1 MKTLSL
7 KKGITWTGVLDPELK
22 IFDIIMETKFGTTY
36 NSYLVEGSE
45 KIALIETAK
54 LNFFEDYLSTL
65 KSLID
70 ISKIN
75 YIVLNHTEPDH
86 TGSLEKLIEI
96 NPNIIIVATPVAIGF
111 LKEIMNRDFY
121 SLPVKEGDTLSLG
134 DKTLHFMP
142 LPNLH
147 WPDTM
152 FTYIDEDKTLF
163 TCDSFGAHYSFEDV
177 LRSRVT
183 DEEGY
188 QEALK
193 YYFDNIIG
201 PFKNPF
207 MVNGL
212 NRIQDLEIDLICT
225 GHGPVLD
232 TKIDEIM
239 KTYRAWCEAKNPNVR
254 KTVII
259 PYVSAYGYTEQ
270 LANKIKEGIKAS
282 GTVDVRLYDMNHS
295 DKAKVLEEIGYADGI
310 LFGTPTIVGEA
321 LEPIWELAISL
332 HGPVHGGKLASAFG
346 SYGWSGEGVPH
357 IIERLKQVRLKVVD
371 GFRIRFKPS
380 EANLVEAYDFGYNF
394 GCVLLNK
401 KNEKLEP
408 KKSGKVKCM
417 ICGAILDDTEDICP
431 VCGVGKENFIAV
443 EDLTLT
449 HHHDTKEHFVILG
462 GGVAAYNAAREI
474 RFRNDTCKI
483 TMISEEAYLPY
494 NRPMLTKALLAN
506 FTENQMAI
514 EKAEWYKNNKIDLR
528 LNTKVVSLDPNKKE
542 VTLDQGEVISY
553 DKCIYALGS
562 TSFVPPIEG
571 STLQEVISIR
581 SVSDVKRITELLPN
595 TKNVVVIGG
604 GVLGLEAAWEM
615 HKSKCHVTVLELL
628 PHLMP
633 RQLDE
638 GASNVLR
645 NVLQKNGL
653 DLHTSVKIKKI
664 LGTTKVEGIELED
677 GIVIPADLVL
687 ISAGVRANTK
697 IAQDAGIEVNRA
709 IVVNDHM
716 ETSNK
721 DIYAAGD
728 CAEFDQINY
737 SLWSE
742 AVEMGKVAGAN
753 AAGDDKA
760 YTTVLGALSFFGL
773 NTNLY
778 AIGDTGKNPNIQ
790 YKTVEVSDS
799 QKGTYEKLYFANN
812 LICGFILLGDLK
824 KMKELTNAYLA
835 KASFADVL
843 K

>member
-1 MKTLSL
+1 MNTLEL
-7 KKGITWTGVLDPELK
+7 KKGITWTGVLDPNLR
-22 IFDIIMETKFGTTY
+22 IFDIIMETKFGTSY

-45 KIALIETAK
+45 KIALVETAK
-54 LNFFEDYLSTL
+54 LNFFDDYLETL

-70 ISKIN
+70 VSKID
-75 YIVLNHTEPDH
+75 YVVLNHTEPDH

-96 NPNIIIVATPVAIGF
+96 NPNLVIVATPVAIGF
-111 LKEIMNRDFY
+111 LKEIMNCDFY
-121 SLPVKEGDTLSLG
+121 SIAIKDGETLSLG
-134 DKTLHFMP
+134 NKTLHFMT

-152 FTYIDEDKTLF
+152 FTYLEEDKTLF

-177 LRSRVT
+177 LRSKVV

-201 PFKNPF
+201 PFKRPF
-207 MVNGL
+207 MQNAL
-212 NRIQDLEIDLICT
+212 KRIQDLDIQLICT

-232 TKIDEIM
+232 AKIPELIAQYHTWVDE
-239 KTYRAWCEAKNPNVR
+239 KNPNVR

-259 PYVSAYGYTEQ
+259 PYVSAYGYTAQ
-270 LANKIKEGIKAS
+270 LANKIKDGIKAA
-282 GTVDVRLYDMNHS
+282 GTIDVRLYDMNEA
-295 DKAKVLEEIGYADGI
+295 DKAKVLEEIGYADGF
-310 LFGTPTIVGEA
+310 LLGTPTIVGEA
-321 LEPIWELAISL
+321 LEPIWELAIAL
-332 HGPVHGGKLASAFG
+332 HSPVHAGKLASAFG

-357 IIERLKQVRLKVVD
+357 IIERLKQVRLKVID

-380 EANLVEAYDFGYNF
+380 ESNLVEAFDFGYNF
-394 GCVLLNK
+394 GCVLMDK

-449 HHHDTKEHFVILG
+449 YHHDTKEHYVILG

-483 TMISEEAYLPY
+483 TMISEESYLPY

-514 EKAEWYKNNKIDLR
+514 EKADWYKNNKINLK
-528 LNTKVVSLDPNKKE
+528 LNTKVLSIHPDKKE
-542 VTLDQGEVISY
+542 VILDNGETLTY

-562 TSFVPPIEG
+562 TCFVPPIEG
-571 STLQEVISIR
+571 HTLKQVIAIR
-581 SVSDVKRITELLPN
+581 GVGDVKQITELLPD
-595 TKNVVVIGG
+595 TKHVVVIGG

-615 HKSKCHVTVLELL
+615 HKTKCKVTVLELL

-638 GASNVLR
+638 GASTVLR
-645 NVLQKNGL
+645 KILEKNHI
-653 DLHTSVKIKKI
+653 DLHTNVKIKRI
-664 LGTTKVEGIELED
+664 AGTDKVEGVELED
-677 GIVIPADLVL
+677 GTIIPADLVL

-697 IAQDAGIEVNRA
+697 IATDAGIEVNRA
-709 IVVNDHM
+709 IIVNDHM
-716 ETSNK
+716 ETNIK

-728 CAEFDQINY
+728 CAEYDNINY
-737 SLWSE
+737 ALWSE
-742 AVEMGKVAGAN
+742 AVDMGIVAGAN
-753 AAGDDKA
+753 AAGDDKT
-760 YTTVLGALSFFGL
+760 YQTVLGALSFFGL

-778 AIGDTGKNPNIQ
+778 AIGDTGKNPDIQ
-790 YKTVEVSDS
+790 YKTVEVSDT

-812 LICGFILLGDLK
+812 LLCGFILLGDLK
-824 KMKELTNAYLA
+824 KMKDLTNAYLA
-835 KASFADVL
+835 KSSFADVL